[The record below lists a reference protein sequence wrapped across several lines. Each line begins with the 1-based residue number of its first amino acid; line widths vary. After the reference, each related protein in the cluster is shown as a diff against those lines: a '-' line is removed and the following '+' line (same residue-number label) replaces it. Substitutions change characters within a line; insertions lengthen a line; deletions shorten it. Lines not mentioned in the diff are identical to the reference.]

1 MKTIEHIEFIR
12 KVVKDN
18 RSLTDIVNVLR
29 SKGYNVY
36 AYPFGWGGVG
46 EIEDMW
52 SGKVR
57 VQISDKKGGYNY
69 VLGVEL

>member
-1 MKTIEHIEFIR
+1 M
-12 KVVKDN
+12 
-18 RSLTDIVNVLR
+18 
-29 SKGYNVY
+29 Y